1 MHPTITAMAAVALSL
16 MPISDTVP
24 KLNVE
29 ATCRDSAEADRAMG
43 LVLAQS
49 FAKCMSDESA
59 ARQQL
64 EPVWTSFSP
73 AARAQCGGEA
83 TAAGEASYVDL
94 LTCLEMT
101 NGSITPSTNNL
112 RIARKKKPA
121 N

>member
-1 MHPTITAMAAVALSL
+1 MHPTIMTAAAAALL
-16 MPISDTVP
+16 FTPISDTVP

-29 ATCRDSAEADRAMG
+29 ATCRDTAAADKAMG

-49 FAKCMSDESA
+49 FDKCMNDERE

-64 EPVWTSFSP
+64 EPVWTSYSP
-73 AARAQCGGEA
+73 SARTQCEGEA
-83 TAAGEASYVDL
+83 TSAGEASYVDL

-101 NGSITPSTNNL
+101 NGSATASTNNL
-112 RIARKKKPA
+112 RVARKKKPA

>member
-1 MHPTITAMAAVALSL
+1 MYQAIMAMAATALL
-16 MPISDTVP
+16 LTPVSDTVP

-29 ATCRDSAEADRAMG
+29 ATCRDTGAADKAMG

-49 FAKCMSDESA
+49 FDKCMSDENA

-64 EPVWTSFSP
+64 EPVWTSYSP
-73 AARAQCGGEA
+73 AVRAQCEGEA
-83 TAAGEASYVDL
+83 TTAGEASYVDL

-101 NGSITPSTNNL
+101 NGSVTASTNSL